1 MDHADAPL
9 MATQEVQNEPFAI
22 NHIAPIRPVRTLIPM
37 AEMTSKV
44 AVTVTLSS
52 PNLCDMLK
60 TVHRYLEDFNDPIAR
75 NMEALFMSFNMMIR
89 SDESRGMRSTAI
101 TDFFHRS

>member
-1 MDHADAPL
+1 
-9 MATQEVQNEPFAI
+9 
-22 NHIAPIRPVRTLIPM
+22 
-37 AEMTSKV
+37 
-44 AVTVTLSS
+44 
-52 PNLCDMLK
+52 MLK

-75 NMEALFMSFNMMIR
+75 KMEALFMSFNMMIR